1 MNVYKKLLS
10 DTLLIALSTF
20 GSKLLVFFLTPFYTA
35 MLSTEEYGIMDNV
48 VQLSNLLIPIASA
61 GIANAVI
68 RFGMDGRMEKKAVYT
83 YGIVVTALGSA
94 LLLLLYPL
102 LDLIPFTGGYTLLVC
117 FYVIAAN
124 FHAACSQFA
133 RARGNVRLYAEGGIL
148 CTAIA
153 IGLNILFL
161 AVFHWGVMGYVLSSI
176 LADCLC
182 AFFYILRD
190 KQWLAFDLSSI
201 WGRGHLGDN
210 WDMLRYALPL
220 IPTTVC
226 SWIINISD
234 RFVITWVLGES
245 ANGIY
250 SVANKVP
257 TMLIVVSN
265 IFTYAWQLSAF
276 ADQPREE
283 RNRLFSNV
291 ARVYQAVAF
300 VGAAVLIVTAKLS
313 TMLLAAA
320 EYYEGWQYVPVLVV
334 ATTFCCLANFLT
346 SAYLVDKRS
355 VATFVTILMGAVMNI
370 GGNIL
375 LIPLLGSMG
384 AAISTALSYFM
395 MFIIRAFHSR
405 TSVCISWDV
414 PRFIISCI
422 LILALCVVMVWEIPL
437 WMLWASLLTGITL
450 VLNLRNLVRAVFS
463 VLRRKKGAE
472 I

>member
-1 MNVYKKLLS
+1 LNVYRKLLS
-10 DTLLIALSTF
+10 NTLLIALSTF

-35 MLSTEEYGIMDNV
+35 MLSPEEYGIMDNV
-48 VQLSNLLIPIASA
+48 VQMSNLLIPIASA

-68 RFGMDGRMEKKAVYT
+68 RFGLDGVTDKKSVYT
-83 YGIVVTALGSA
+83 FGILVTAAGSA
-94 LLLLLYPL
+94 LLLAFYPL
-102 LDLIPFTGGYTLLVC
+102 LDLVPFTQGYTLLVC

-133 RARGNVRLYAEGGIL
+133 RSCGNVRLYAEGGIL
-148 CTAIA
+148 CTATA

-161 AVFHWGVMGYVLSSI
+161 AVFHWGVAGYVLSSI
-176 LADCLC
+176 LADCIC

-190 KQWLAFDLSSI
+190 RQWRAFDLSAVL
-201 WGRGHLGDN
+201 GRGRMAANG
-210 WDMLRYALPL
+210 DMLRYALPL

-234 RFVITWVLGES
+234 RFIITWQLGES

-276 ADQPREE
+276 ADQPKEE

-300 VGAAVLIVTAKLS
+300 VGAALLTVTAKLS
-313 TMLLAAA
+313 TVLLAAE
-320 EYYEGWQYVPVLVV
+320 EYYPAWQYVPVLVL

-346 SAYLVDKRS
+346 SVYLVDKRS
-355 VATFVTILMGAVMNI
+355 MATFVTILIGALTNI
-370 GGNIL
+370 AGNIL
-375 LIPLLGSMG
+375 LISRMGAMG
-384 AAISTALSYFM
+384 AAISTAASYFI
-395 MFIIRAFHSR
+395 MFVIRAVHSR
-405 TSVCISWDV
+405 SSVEISWDL
-414 PRFIISCI
+414 PRFCASTVLVTALTAVMI
-422 LILALCVVMVWEIPL
+422 LELPGWLWWSAALTAVI
-437 WMLWASLLTGITL
+437 L
-450 VLNLRNLVRAVFS
+450 VLNLKNLIKAVLS
-463 VLRRKKGAE
+463 LLRRQTEK
-472 I
+472 